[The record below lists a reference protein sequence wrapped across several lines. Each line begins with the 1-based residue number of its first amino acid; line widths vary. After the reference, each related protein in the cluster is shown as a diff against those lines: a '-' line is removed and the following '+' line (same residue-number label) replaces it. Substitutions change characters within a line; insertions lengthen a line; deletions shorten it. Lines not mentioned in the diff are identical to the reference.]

1 MTLPEVYL
9 GGDLSLTFEHS
20 DRSNPDAS
28 SESNSDKEFP
38 WKEITTISAGEAIN
52 CCLNPTTVCYIS
64 EASPDNAVL
73 SKRAIA
79 IEKRILASSVG
90 KQLTACKAF

>member
-1 MTLPEVYL
+1 MTPPEVYL

-20 DRSNPDAS
+20 DRSNPVAS

-38 WKEITTISAGEAIN
+38 WKEITNISAGEAIN
-52 CCLNPTTVCYIS
+52 CCLSPPTVCYIS